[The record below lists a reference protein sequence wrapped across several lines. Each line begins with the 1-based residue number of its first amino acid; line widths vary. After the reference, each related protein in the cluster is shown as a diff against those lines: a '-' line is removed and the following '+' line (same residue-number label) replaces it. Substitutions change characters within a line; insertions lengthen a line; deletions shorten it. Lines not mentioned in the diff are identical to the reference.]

1 MQFSFNPRDSA
12 EFSLTPGVHSIS
24 RHGSPRRS
32 RKHRKRQGYAF
43 NTPDV
48 LVAETWCHV
57 SQVGS
62 SERREPLGGHNMPC
76 PTLPLSTSS
85 TLKKGNGPGE
95 SCSHHAAHLMATTSR
110 HRMYI
115 RLCDRLLQV
124 TIHQWC
130 SMTQPHLLE
139 AWLAQPH
146 AL

>member
-24 RHGSPRRS
+24 RHGSPRCS
-32 RKHRKRQGYAF
+32 MKHRERQGYEF
-43 NTPDV
+43 DTPEV

-62 SERREPLGGHNMPC
+62 SVRIEPLCGHNMPY

-85 TLKKGNGPGE
+85 TLKEGE
-95 SCSHHAAHLMATTSR
+95 WAGRSCSNHAAHIMATTSR

-115 RLCDRLLQV
+115 RLCDRLSQV

-130 SMTQPHLLE
+130 SMKQPHLLE

-146 AL
+146 VL